1 VDYLP
6 LFADVKDRP
15 VLVVGGGDVA
25 ARKIA
30 FLRRAGARVMV
41 VTKHLEPSLQQL
53 VDEQNFICWLMC
65 SRKRN
70 SIMSF
75 W

>member
-30 FLRRAGARVMV
+30 FYVAQGHA
-41 VTKHLEPSLQQL
+41 
-53 VDEQNFICWLMC
+53 
-65 SRKRN
+65 
-70 SIMSF
+70 
-75 W
+75 